1 MAASTWSQGSACPP
15 GNHGIKPDGSCASAI
30 DAAEATRSLA
40 VSTPGSSGADMC
52 DLRLVQIDH
61 ETFSNQRVQRTV
73 RDARRGRLRS
83 DVPDEHAVIE
93 TGQDVVALDTDGAL
107 QPPVRRVQ
115 PVCVVRAI
123 GVKTN
128 ARQLR
133 GQLTALVDAYV
144 PAGVLVVLVRQGPAD
159 TLRKPA
165 RHGDG
170 SASTGLEHTGDL
182 AH

>member
-1 MAASTWSQGSACPP
+1 MAASTWSQGSAWPP

-30 DAAEATRSLA
+30 DAPEATRSFA

-61 ETFSNQRVQRTV
+61 ETLSNQRVQRSV
-73 RDARRGRLRS
+73 RGARRGWLCG
-83 DVPDEHAVIE
+83 DVPDEHAVIQ
-93 TGQDVVALDTDGAL
+93 TGQDVVALNTDRAL

-115 PVCVVRAI
+115 PVCVVRTV
-123 GVKTN
+123 GVEPN

-133 GQLTALVDAYV
+133 GELTALVDAHV

-159 TLRKPA
+159 TLRKPT
-165 RHGDG
+165 RHGDS
-170 SASTGLEHTGDL
+170 SAPTG
-182 AH
+182 